1 MEKST
6 GKLRKK
12 TGIGQP
18 CILLVFIATLGFFS
32 VLLLPDYW
40 YFWLLIVVAGMA
52 LLVAWHAEN
61 FAYICPKCGAVFEI
75 SALKD
80 FLGPNSI
87 TKKYLKCPK
96 CKKRAWAEILRI
108 KE

>member
-1 MEKST
+1 M
-6 GKLRKK
+6 
-12 TGIGQP
+12 QNFQHAMP
-18 CILLVFIATLGFFS
+18 QAMPFLLQLSGAR
-32 VLLLPDYW
+32 

-75 SALKD
+75 SGLKD

-96 CKKRAWAEILRI
+96 CKKRAWAETVSYTHLRAH
-108 KE
+108 ETPEHLVCRLLLA